1 MLPEILG
8 HLMELMVDPFGN
20 YLIQKLLDRCDEAQR
35 LQVCWADGRMS
46 GSALVRLLGCLRV
59 HLLSVHTQA
68 AFHLALSLLMRCQS

>member
-46 GSALVRLLGCLRV
+46 GSALVCLLPD
-59 HLLSVHTQA
+59 LLSVHTQA